1 MVAQQQ
7 KRQVVTGKTEMLTGL
22 DWVYRVA
29 WSPDSKNFAVIGS
42 KGTADNKTYSVLV
55 YDAGTRKVTRE
66 LPIKKP
72 GSTSGDISF
81 SPDGK
86 YLAAGIGVISL
97 WDAHSWHHAHDI
109 EGPYQRGLVTEG
121 IESLVFSPDSKSL
134 SVSYQAVV
142 WPETITIRTREDV
155 EAWAKKEKE
164 AKKGGTFW
172 DKLGKGELRA
182 FLDTVM
188 TFNAETGTRLFVQA
202 VKMPT
207 PDESA
212 RVTGN
217 LAYTRDGR
225 YLLVSRSEQH
235 KLKPGEHGRIR
246 TFLEFRDPKTGRLI
260 REMSGLHVMQITA
273 QSLSPNGKLVATGT
287 ETLNKDS
294 ALNPYS
300 KEWDVIDNK
309 DPVRVWDVVGGNLVR
324 EFGPLRGAV
333 KALAF
338 NPDGSLLLSCQTD
351 LEKKETLWLWDV
363 ASGDLVER
371 ISTPRSGHE
380 FFGCAISPNGQS
392 IAMPVRDQIYLVNLQ
407 Q

>member
-1 MVAQQQ
+1 
-7 KRQVVTGKTEMLTGL
+7 
-22 DWVYRVA
+22 
-29 WSPDSKNFAVIGS
+29 
-42 KGTADNKTYSVLV
+42 
-55 YDAGTRKVTRE
+55 
-66 LPIKKP
+66 
-72 GSTSGDISF
+72 
-81 SPDGK
+81 
-86 YLAAGIGVISL
+86 
-97 WDAHSWHHAHDI
+97 
-109 EGPYQRGLVTEG
+109 
-121 IESLVFSPDSKSL
+121 
-134 SVSYQAVV
+134 
-142 WPETITIRTREDV
+142 
-155 EAWAKKEKE
+155 
-164 AKKGGTFW
+164 
-172 DKLGKGELRA
+172 
-182 FLDTVM
+182 
-188 TFNAETGTRLFVQA
+188 
-202 VKMPT
+202 
-207 PDESA
+207 
-212 RVTGN
+212 
-217 LAYTRDGR
+217 
-225 YLLVSRSEQH
+225 
-235 KLKPGEHGRIR
+235 
-246 TFLEFRDPKTGRLI
+246 
-260 REMSGLHVMQITA
+260 MSGLHVMQITA